1 MSDRHSSRRP
11 ASERDSTRTPSVRP
25 GTQGRNT
32 HSNSYD
38 RERTRSHGAVGGS
51 RHASFGGSSRTSDA
65 SGRSGRGGSGGLG
78 RGGSGG
84 SGRGG
89 SGGRRS
95 GVSEMDSSVFN
106 FLHIREGTLAIAAP
120 ANQSQAHIRT
130 LALVRIPAAL
140 YRWRRIW
147 VRPQRRRV
155 ETRPPIFFLTVFHK
169 VPP

>member
-1 MSDRHSSRRP
+1 MIVTGAKCALILFFSV
-11 ASERDSTRTPSVRP
+11 AS
-25 GTQGRNT
+25 NT
-32 HSNSYD
+32 
-38 RERTRSHGAVGGS
+38 
-51 RHASFGGSSRTSDA
+51 FFTS
-65 SGRSGRGGSGGLG
+65 L
-78 RGGSGG
+78 
-84 SGRGG
+84 
-89 SGGRRS
+89 
-95 GVSEMDSSVFN
+95 FN

-169 VPP
+169 FLPKRRKAGTSEKKSRLPANITLSVPLCGAAPVPPAAEAVRSAPARCTAAFPPHTKASRRPPAQTRRHF